1 MGIFF
6 KEAIMA
12 HPFLEFVRHFSP
24 KRGNINNIVAQLT
37 TKYVRSEK
45 ETAFKDGI
53 IFSGRIARF
62 FLDQMETLKKENK
75 SLKDENRTLKNELL
89 QFSHAKV
96 KSDNLEAEN
105 KTMTETL

>member
-1 MGIFF
+1 MTL
-6 KEAIMA
+6 
-12 HPFLEFVRHFSP
+12 PDVTNVFVIQ
-24 KRGNINNIVAQLT
+24 GNVNSIVAQLT

-62 FLDQMETLKKENK
+62 FLDQMETLKKENNF
-75 SLKDENRTLKNELL
+75 LKDENRKLKNEIL

-105 KTMTETL
+105 KTMTETLSRLRLL